1 MNTSTSETIGF
12 LLDDTPALRSF
23 TLYNITGSESITLI
37 DITNTLV
44 MIVHS
49 SNELYYWV
57 TAVYLEHVV
66 YIRYWNQTTCS
77 R

>member
-1 MNTSTSETIGF
+1 MIH
-12 LLDDTPALRSF
+12 LLYGHLPYANS
-23 TLYNITGSESITLI
+23 TGSESLTLI

-49 SNELYYWV
+49 SNELDYLV

-66 YIRYWNQTTCS
+66 YIIYGTQTTCS